1 MTGSLSQEEIDAL
14 LAGGSGPGGQE
25 PEAAEDAAAPVEA
38 VDGRDDLGAAERDAI
53 GEVGNICMSSAATV
67 LSALLGHPVS
77 ITTPSVD
84 IVDASTVRAGISRP
98 AAVTF
103 IDFTQGLSGQNVL
116 ILGNRE
122 AGVVADLM
130 MGQAPG
136 TGSDTLDELQLS
148 AVSEAMNQMMGSAST
163 AMAQMLG
170 IRVDITAP
178 RVRVLDPS
186 DADDTLGLPEGKA
199 LVRVQFQ
206 LRVGD
211 LIDTALMQLM
221 PVPFA
226 SALVSALVSSAS
238 AGADAP
244 GEPLASPSAD
254 GSAVHEAVPPAA
266 APAGEEP
273 AAAAA
278 PAASAPAAPAAP
290 VAPVPPAA
298 AAPPASTQPLSAVP
312 PPVVQPVNFPSL
324 ADAAPATPAGDM
336 ALLLDVPLQVTVELG
351 RTRMR
356 IREVLDLAPGSII
369 ELDRI
374 AGEPVDVLVNG
385 KQIARGEV
393 VVINEE
399 FGVRITEVAHPATR
413 LRGVA
418 AQA

>member
-1 MTGSLSQEEIDAL
+1 MTGSLSQDEIDAL
-14 LAGGSGPGGQE
+14 LAGD
-25 PEAAEDAAAPVEA
+25 AASDAAA
-38 VDGRDDLGAAERDAI
+38 DGAAPAGAQSELGPEERDAI

-67 LSALLGHPVS
+67 LSALLGNPVS

-84 IVDASTVRAGISRP
+84 VVGAGVVRDGIGRP

-103 IDFTQGLSGQNVL
+103 IDFSEGLSGQNVL

-122 AGVVADLM
+122 AAVVADLM
-130 MGQAPG
+130 MGQAPSEG
-136 TGSDTLDELQLS
+136 TDALSELQLS
-148 AVSEAMNQMMGSAST
+148 AVSEAMNQMMGSAAT
-163 AMAQMLG
+163 AMAEMLG

-178 RVRVLDPS
+178 RVRVLDPGDGA
-186 DADDTLGLPEGKA
+186 DALGLPEDLA
-199 LVRVQFQ
+199 LVRVRFQ

-211 LIDTALMQLM
+211 LIDTELMQLM
-221 PVPFA
+221 PVDFA
-226 SALVSALVSSAS
+226 SSLVAGLVSGAPAAALP
-238 AGADAP
+238 DAEVVRDE
-244 GEPLASPSAD
+244 EP
-254 GSAVHEAVPPAA
+254 PPAA
-266 APAGEEP
+266 ATEP
-273 AAAAA
+273 S
-278 PAASAPAAPAAP
+278 PP
-290 VAPVPPAA
+290 PPAA
-298 AAPPASTQPLSAVP
+298 DPPLSAVP
-312 PPVVQPVNFPSL
+312 PPTVHPVSFPSL
-324 ADAAPATPAGDM
+324 DDAPPQPAAGDM
-336 ALLLDVPLQVTVELG
+336 ALLMDVPLQVTVELG

-418 AQA
+418 AEG

>member
-1 MTGSLSQEEIDAL
+1 MTGSLSQDEIDAL
-14 LAGGSGPGGQE
+14 LAGGSADGGQE
-25 PEAAEDAAAPVEA
+25 AAPAETADAAAVPTA
-38 VDGRDDLGAAERDAI
+38 QDDLGAAERDAI

-77 ITTPSVD
+77 ITTPGVD
-84 IVDASTVRAGISRP
+84 IVDAPTVRAGISRP

-103 IDFTQGLSGQNVL
+103 IDFTEGLSGQNVL

-130 MGQAPG
+130 MGQPPG
-136 TGSDTLDELQLS
+136 SGSDTLDDLQLS

-163 AMAQMLG
+163 AMAEMLG

-178 RVRVLDPS
+178 RVRVLDPN
-186 DADDTLGLPEGKA
+186 DADDALGLPEGMA

-226 SALVSALVSSAS
+226 SALVSALVSGASGSAEPAAEAAAAEAVTPAPP
-238 AGADAP
+238 AGPAA
-244 GEPLASPSAD
+244 PSAPEP
-254 GSAVHEAVPPAA
+254 AVAAEAPPAPAA
-266 APAGEEP
+266 AEPPAP
-273 AAAAA
+273 
-278 PAASAPAAPAAP
+278 SAP
-290 VAPVPPAA
+290 A
-298 AAPPASTQPLSAVP
+298 AAPPASPVSAVP

-324 ADAAPATPAGDM
+324 GDAVPAPPAGDM

-418 AQA
+418 AEA

>member
-1 MTGSLSQEEIDAL
+1 MTGSLSQDFIDAL
-14 LAGGSGPGGQE
+14 LAGGSDGDGQE
-25 PEAAEDAAAPVEA
+25 AAPGAAAEPPASAAQ
-38 VDGRDDLGAAERDAI
+38 DDLGAAERDAI

-77 ITTPSVD
+77 ITTPGVD
-84 IVDASTVRAGISRP
+84 IVDANTVRAGISRP
-98 AAVTF
+98 ATVTF
-103 IDFTQGLSGQNVL
+103 IDFTEGLSGQNVL

-130 MGQAPG
+130 MGRPPG
-136 TGSDTLDELQLS
+136 SGSDTLDELQLS

-163 AMAQMLG
+163 AMAEMLG

-178 RVRVLDPS
+178 RVRVLDPI
-186 DADDTLGLPEGKA
+186 DADDALGLPEGMA

-226 SALVSALVSSAS
+226 SALVSALVSGAS
-238 AGADAP
+238 
-244 GEPLASPSAD
+244 
-254 GSAVHEAVPPAA
+254 GSA
-266 APAGEEP
+266 EP
-273 AAAAA
+273 AAAEPAGEADPAVVPEPAAGTPPAQATAA
-278 PAASAPAAPAAP
+278 P
-290 VAPVPPAA
+290 PVPPAA
-298 AAPPASTQPLSAVP
+298 AGATPAPESSVSAVP
-312 PPVVQPVNFPSL
+312 PPVAQPVNFPSL
-324 ADAAPATPAGDM
+324 GDAVPAPPAGDM

-418 AQA
+418 AEA

>member
-1 MTGSLSQEEIDAL
+1 MTGSLSQDEIDAL
-14 LAGGSGPGGQE
+14 LAGGTPPGPDAS
-25 PEAAEDAAAPVEA
+25 AADAAPAPGD
-38 VDGRDDLGAAERDAI
+38 DGLAADERDAI

-77 ITTPSVD
+77 ITTPTVD
-84 IVDASTVRAGISRP
+84 VVDAATVRDGIERP

-103 IDFTQGLSGQNVL
+103 IDFSEGLSGQNVL

-122 AGVVADLM
+122 ASVVADLM
-130 MGQAPG
+130 MGQQPG
-136 TGSDTLDELQLS
+136 EAADELTELQLS
-148 AVSEAMNQMMGSAST
+148 AVSESMNQMMGSAAT
-163 AMAQMLG
+163 AMAEMLAT
-170 IRVDITAP
+170 RVDITAP

-186 DADDTLGLPEGKA
+186 DGADALGLPEGQA
-199 LVRVQFQ
+199 LVRVRFQ
-206 LRVGD
+206 LRVGE

-226 SALVSALVSSAS
+226 RSLVAGLVS
-238 AGADAP
+238 G
-244 GEPLASPSAD
+244 
-254 GSAVHEAVPPAA
+254 
-266 APAGEEP
+266 
-273 AAAAA
+273 AAA
-278 PAASAPAAPAAP
+278 PAATAPAGAPPPQDAP
-290 VAPVPPAA
+290 DGAPPAA
-298 AAPPASTQPLSAVP
+298 VPDPGATKPLAAVP
-312 PPVVQPVNFPSL
+312 PPVVQPVTFPSL
-324 ADAAPATPAGDM
+324 DEAPGQPPAGDI

-356 IREVLDLAPGSII
+356 IRDVLDLAPGSII

-418 AQA
+418 ADG